1 MSSPQSSRRRAWCQ
15 HTRGGPLAMRDRQTD
30 RQLDDFEAVARE
42 HGGVPAFRGSG
53 KVLDGVIVTAQRF
66 APELTGGPLL
76 IALRTDDSWVLLRA
90 GEFDEMVEEGPPAGP
105 VFVEPRDMLIGSPG
119 RLAEFEEFAYEIGG
133 AVGFRQRPGR
143 MEFEP
148 IVVRVVWQ
156 PDERSVH
163 LFLAAEQLLIR
174 GDHFERLVEQTRED

>member
-42 HGGVPAFRGSG
+42 HGGVPAFRGTG
-53 KVLDGVIVTAQRF
+53 PVLDGVTVTAQRV
-66 APELTGGPLL
+66 APELTGGPPL
-76 IALRTDDSWVLLRA
+76 IALGTDDSWVLLRA
-90 GEFDEMVEEGPPAGP
+90 DEFDEIVEEGPPADP
-105 VFVEPRDMLIGSPG
+105 VYAAPRDMLIGSPG

-133 AVGFRQRPGR
+133 AVGFRQRLGR
-143 MEFEP
+143 LEFEP

-156 PDERSVH
+156 RDERSV
-163 LFLAAEQLLIR
+163 
-174 GDHFERLVEQTRED
+174 